1 MTRTEGAPAPA
12 VAQGDFNP
20 MAVVNPGPG
29 HNNPPAEPTPFD
41 LLKQEIEDLYSTA
54 KDFCDG
60 EPIDSEA
67 MATVITEL
75 HDRIHECGKR
85 AEALRVDEKKPL
97 DDQIAAIQTKFHP
110 LIGNTKAGKGKVI
123 LAKDACQTL
132 LTPWRQKVAAEKAAE
147 AKRIADEAA
156 AAKAAADAAIQAS
169 SGNLAAREEA
179 ELLLADA
186 KKLEKTA
193 ARTWKAATVGT
204 GLVTRWVAVLVDP
217 EKALDWAYGRAADE
231 FLAVAQANADACVR
245 GGLRAV
251 PGFRVVEEK
260 VAR

>member
-1 MTRTEGAPAPA
+1 MTSTTTAT
-12 VAQGDFNP
+12 DFNP
-20 MAVVNPGPG
+20 MAVAAAGPG

-41 LLKQEIEDLYSTA
+41 LLKQEIEDLYDEA
-54 KDFCDG
+54 KNFCDG

-67 MATVITEL
+67 MASVITEL

-85 AEALRVDEKKPL
+85 AETLRVDEKKPL
-97 DDQIAAIQTKFHP
+97 DDQIAEIQAKFHP

-147 AKRIADEAA
+147 AARVAAEAEAA
-156 AAKAAADAAIQAS
+156 RRTAQEAMQAS
-169 SGNLAAREEA
+169 AGNLAEREAA
-179 ELLLADA
+179 EELLADA
-186 KKLEKTA
+186 KRLEKG
-193 ARTWKAATVGT
+193 ARRADKAATT
-204 GLVTRWVAVLVDP
+204 GLGLRTVWVAVLEDP

-231 FLAVAQANADACVR
+231 FMAVAQRNADEAVR
-245 GGLRAV
+245 AGARQV

-260 VAR
+260 RAA